1 MAVKLQLNL
10 YAKKFQKVDK
20 KLKNMIYHSSIVRKA
35 MLIFL
40 KGSCIM
46 VNKIEISHVDKF
58 YGRKKALKDVTL
70 TINQGMFGLL
80 GRNGAG
86 KTTLMKCLAT
96 LHTIQN
102 GSIKICG
109 IPIKNSK
116 EIRSITGY
124 LPQDFSMYP
133 TMTVQESLDYLGLLS
148 EMENSLRKKR
158 VEMLLKRV
166 NLTEHR
172 NKKVKAL
179 SGGMKRRLGIAQ
191 ALLHDPKVLI
201 VDEPTAGLDPEERI
215 RFRNLLC
222 EVAEERIVILSTHIV
237 GDIEATCEDI
247 AIMNNGKILWQGT
260 VSNLLEN
267 AYGKVFTVNVDK
279 KYLAEIKKQFI
290 VTGMLVQ
297 NEYATVRIISENQPE
312 IGANLT
318 EPNLEDAYM
327 YCLYSNGCDIS
338 GGV

>member
-1 MAVKLQLNL
+1 M
-10 YAKKFQKVDK
+10 D
-20 KLKNMIYHSSIVRKA
+20 
-35 MLIFL
+35 
-40 KGSCIM
+40 
-46 VNKIEISHVDKF
+46 NKIEIQNVDKF
-58 YGRKKALKDVTL
+58 YGRKQALDNVTL
-70 TINQGMFGLL
+70 TIHQGMFGLL

-86 KTTLMKCLAT
+86 KTTLMKTLAT
-96 LHTIQN
+96 LHKKQK
-102 GSIKICG
+102 GKITVCG
-109 IPIKNSK
+109 IPIEQAK

-133 TMTVQESLDYLGLLS
+133 SMTVEESLDYLGILS
-148 EMENSLRKKR
+148 GMDANLRKER
-158 VEMLLKRV
+158 IQMLLKRV

-172 NKKVKAL
+172 KRKVRAL

-247 AIMNNGKILWQGT
+247 AIMNEGRILWQGT
-260 VSNLLEN
+260 VSELLHN
-267 AYGKVFTVNVDK
+267 ATGKVFTININK
-279 KYLAEIKKQFI
+279 KFLPQIKKNYI

-297 NEYATVRIISENQPE
+297 SEYTTIRLISKDIPDLQG
-312 IGANLT
+312 ITMA
-318 EPNLEDAYM
+318 EPNAEDAYM
-327 YCLYSNGCDIS
+327 YCLYDHGCDIS
-338 GGV
+338 GGDD